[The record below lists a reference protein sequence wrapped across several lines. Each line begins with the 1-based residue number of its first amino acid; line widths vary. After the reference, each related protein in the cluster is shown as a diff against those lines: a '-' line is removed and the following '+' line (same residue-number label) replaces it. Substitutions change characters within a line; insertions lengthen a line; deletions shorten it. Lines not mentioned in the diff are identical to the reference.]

1 MALTSHCIFE
11 IQLNKAELNELNY
24 IFLFML
30 NKHALKQKYITAN
43 NLNFLTTKLKKKIM
57 T

>member
-43 NLNFLTTKLKKKIM
+43 NLIFLTTKLKKKIM